1 MYSIIK
7 RGIFRVKNVTR
18 EFVIVES
25 ELYQPDSQCLIHEN
39 ETRSFFK
46 SSGTSNRSLSEYEI
60 MKCSRKMRD
69 DSDPICESLGPFAG
83 MWFPFYGIST
93 SINSEGGEE
102 DWIVKSTKVKD
113 YMNYSKKIEKI
124 IMLGPILSHKSRAK
138 FKIMVSSYFICYT
151 DLCLSAW
158 LGDGLWE
165 TEFKPLRDILIRDI
179 EMIDLSGEEEDV
191 EDLTEMTKSEL
202 NDHFKH
208 VYNVSLLEDAREKIK
223 ELNIPH
229 YESVAKSR
237 AKSRIFFNEHNSAMD
252 AIDNILLKRSLKT
265 QRKHVFTQMSAADQ
279 RKRLRKVTRKKSSGK
294 ESSKKESSKKE
305 SSKKESSKKESS
317 KKDSSKKDSSGK
329 GRKRKGRK
337 KEQ

>member
-7 RGIFRVKNVTR
+7 RGLFRVKNVTR
-18 EFVIVES
+18 EFVIVDS

-60 MKCSRKMRD
+60 MKCSRKMRG

-102 DWIVKSTKVKD
+102 DWIVKSTKVRD
-113 YMNYSKKIEKI
+113 YINYSKKIEKI
-124 IMLGPILSHKSRAK
+124 IMLGAVLSHKSRAK

-151 DLCLSAW
+151 DLCVSAW

-165 TEFKPLRDILIRDI
+165 TEFKALRDILTRDI
-179 EMIDLSGEEEDV
+179 EMIDLSGEKEYA
-191 EDLTEMTKSEL
+191 EDLTEMNKSQL
-202 NDHFKH
+202 NEYLKQI
-208 VYNVSLLEDAREKIK
+208 YNVSMLEDAKEKIK

-229 YESVAKSR
+229 YESLVKSR
-237 AKSRIFFNEHNSAMD
+237 AKSRSFFNEHNTAMD
-252 AIDNILLKRSLKT
+252 AIDHIMLKRSLKN
-265 QRKHVFTQMSAADQ
+265 QGRHVFTQMSATDQ

-294 ESSKKESSKKE
+294 K
-305 SSKKESSKKESS
+305 
-317 KKDSSKKDSSGK
+317 SSGK
-329 GRKRKGRK
+329 GMGKRMGKRTKRMRQSRTK
-337 KEQ
+337 KNKK

>member
-18 EFVIVES
+18 EFVIVDS

-113 YMNYSKKIEKI
+113 YINYSKNIEKLI
-124 IMLGPILSHKSRAK
+124 RLGPVLSHKSRAK
-138 FKIMVSSYFICYT
+138 FKIMISSYFICYT
-151 DLCLSAW
+151 DLCVSAW

-165 TEFKPLRDILIRDI
+165 TEFKTLRDILIRDM
-179 EMIDLSGEEEDV
+179 EMIDLSGEEKDA
-191 EDLTEMTKSEL
+191 EDLTEMNKSEL
-202 NDHFKH
+202 NEYLKQI
-208 VYNVSLLEDAREKIK
+208 YNVSMLEDAREKIK

-229 YESVAKSR
+229 YESLVKSR
-237 AKSRIFFNEHNSAMD
+237 AKSRSFFNEHNTAMD
-252 AIDNILLKRSLKT
+252 AVDKIMLKRSLKN
-265 QRKHVFTQMSAADQ
+265 QGKHVFTQMSATDQ
-279 RKRLRKVTRKKSSGK
+279 RKRLRKVTRKNSS
-294 ESSKKESSKKE
+294 EKKL
-305 SSKKESSKKESS
+305 
-317 KKDSSKKDSSGK
+317 SGK
-329 GRKRKGRK
+329 GKRTKRRRQPRTK
-337 KEQ
+337 KNKK